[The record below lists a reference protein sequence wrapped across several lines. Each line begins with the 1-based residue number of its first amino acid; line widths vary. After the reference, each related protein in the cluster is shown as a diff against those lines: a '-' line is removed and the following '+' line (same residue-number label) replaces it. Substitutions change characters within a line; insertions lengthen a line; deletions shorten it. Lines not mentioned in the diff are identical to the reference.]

1 MKETNKNSHI
11 NVGAAILMSLF
22 VLLFFAF
29 IGRFFY
35 IEWTQAVSGSD
46 GEKVDLMELGKD
58 KWTRSKI
65 LEADRGT
72 IFDRTGENALATDIP
87 SFTLRAILDK
97 EYEDHVENV
106 DKTAAALAP
115 IIEMEES
122 DVKEILSRDD
132 LFQVEFGASG
142 KDLSLT
148 QKEKIEEMDLPGV
161 GFIPTKTRLY
171 PNEEFASHLLGFTN
185 ENDDGVQ
192 EGLLGL
198 EKELNKYLMPQ
209 EGKETYQSDR
219 EGFRLPYGN
228 ENITPSK
235 SGNDVYLTID
245 QKIQVLMENAL
256 NEAQEK
262 FNPERM
268 TAIVA
273 DPDTGK
279 ILAMGNRPTFDPN
292 LRNVSNYTN
301 MALTAFEP
309 GSTMKIFTVAS
320 AIEEGVYNG
329 DELFQSGQYSVPGG
343 RVSDHNGGEGW
354 GAISFDEGIRQSS
367 NVAASILV
375 KEKLGYEKYKDYLTK
390 FGLDSKTGIDLPGES
405 SSRITYGGE
414 LERITTGFGQGST
427 ITPIQ
432 QVQAITAI
440 ANGGKMMKP
449 YVIEKIVDPESNE
462 VKLNH
467 EPEVAGEP
475 ISKDTAKQTRDL
487 LRTVVTDGTGTPY
500 NIEGYEI
507 AGKTGTAQISQGSK
521 GYMSGYGNNI
531 FSFIGMAPA
540 DDPELVVYVAVD
552 RPQLEYPE
560 LGSDPVSLIFNTVMK
575 NSLQYLNID
584 PMEKKEETSEESSKK
599 ESGQVLTEV
608 TGMNA
613 DEAKKELEAKGL
625 SVTVLGD
632 GEVTG
637 QSPHAGTKILDN
649 ERIILR
655 AEGSAKMPDITGWSL
670 ADVMKLVELMDLKPN
685 VMGAGYVTKQG
696 INKGSNIKKD
706 DYLVVELKSPSS
718 EEEEPE
724 QTEAEEDAEP
734 ITD

>member
-11 NVGAAILMSLF
+11 NVGAAILMALF
-22 VLLFFAF
+22 ILLFFAF

-35 IEWTQAVSGSD
+35 IEWTQSVSGAD
-46 GEKVDLMELGKD
+46 GEQVDLMELGKE

-72 IFDRTGENALATDIP
+72 IYDRTGENALATDIP

-97 EYEDHVENV
+97 EYEDHVEDI
-106 DKTAAALAP
+106 DKTAAELAP
-115 IIEMEES
+115 IIDMSKSE
-122 DVKEILSRDD
+122 VKEILSSDSA
-132 LFQVEFGASG
+132 FQVEFGSSG
-142 KDLSLT
+142 KNLSLT
-148 QKEKIEEMDLPGV
+148 QKEKIEKLDLPGV

-171 PNEEFASHLLGFTN
+171 PNEDFASHVLGFTN
-185 ENDDGVQ
+185 ENDKGVQ

-198 EKELNKYLMPQ
+198 EKQLNKYLVPQ

-219 EGFRLPYGN
+219 EGFKLPYGN
-228 ENITPSK
+228 ENVTPSK

-245 QKIQVLMENAL
+245 EKIQLFMERAMD
-256 NEAQEK
+256 EAQEK
-262 FNPERM
+262 YDPERM

-292 LRNVSNYTN
+292 LRNISSYTN

-309 GSTMKIFTVAS
+309 GSTMKIFTLAA

-354 GAISFDEGIRQSS
+354 GTISFDEGIRHSS

-375 KEKLGYEKYKDYLTK
+375 KEKLGYDKYRDYLTE
-390 FGLDSKTGIDLPGES
+390 FGFDAKTSIDLPGETS
-405 SSRITYGGE
+405 SNIIYSGE
-414 LERITTGFGQGST
+414 LERITTGFGQGSA

-432 QVQAITAI
+432 QVQAATAV

-449 YVIEKIVDPESNE
+449 YVIEKIVDPESNKVE
-462 VKLNH
+462 QNH

-475 ISKDTAKQTRDL
+475 ISKETASQTRDI
-487 LRTVVTDGTGTPY
+487 LRSVVTEGTGTPY
-500 NIEGYEI
+500 DIEGYTI
-507 AGKTGTAQISQGSK
+507 AGKTGTAQISEGAK

-540 DDPELVVYVAVD
+540 EDPELIVYVAVD

-560 LGSDPVSLIFNTVMK
+560 LGSDPVSLVFNTVMK

-584 PMEKKEETSEESSKK
+584 PIEEKEKPKEGQTDENGNSLKDV
-599 ESGQVLTEV
+599 SGMTTEQ
-608 TGMNA
+608 
-613 DEAKKELEAKGL
+613 AKKELEAEGL
-625 SVTVLGD
+625 SVVTLGE
-632 GEVTG
+632 GEIVT
-637 QSPHAGTKILDN
+637 QSPHAGSNILDG
-649 ERIILR
+649 ERVILR
-655 AEGSAKMPDITGWSL
+655 TDSTAKMPDITGWSL
-670 ADVMKLVELMDLKPN
+670 ADVMKLVELMELKPN
-685 VMGAGYVTKQG
+685 IMGSGYVTKQG
-696 INKGSNIKKD
+696 IEKGNKIKKD
-706 DYLVVELKSPSS
+706 DYLVVELSSPSS
-718 EEEEPE
+718 ESTEEPE
-724 QTEAEEDAEP
+724 ENEAEP

>member
-1 MKETNKNSHI
+1 MRETNKNPHI

-35 IEWTQAVSGSD
+35 IEWTHAVSGVD
-46 GEKVDLMELGKD
+46 GEKVDLMELGQE

-72 IFDRTGENALATDIP
+72 IYDRTGENELATDIP
-87 SFTLRAILDK
+87 SFTLRAILDQNYD
-97 EYEDHVENV
+97 EYVKDIDE
-106 DKTAAALAP
+106 TASKLAP
-115 IIEMEES
+115 IIEMKES
-122 DVKEILSRDD
+122 DIKEILSREEV
-132 LFQVEFGASG
+132 FQVEFGSAG
-142 KDLSLT
+142 KNLSLT
-148 QKEKIEEMDLPGV
+148 KKEKIEELDLPGV

-185 ENDDGVQ
+185 ENEKGVQ

-198 EKELNKYLMPQ
+198 EKQLNKYLVPQ
-209 EGKETYQSDR
+209 PGKETYQSDR
-219 EGFRLPYGN
+219 QGFRLPYGN

-245 QKIQVLMENAL
+245 EKIQLFMERAM

-262 FNPERM
+262 YNPERM

-292 LRNVSNYTN
+292 LRDISNYTN
-301 MALTAFEP
+301 MAISSFEP
-309 GSTMKIFTVAS
+309 GSTMKIFTLAA
-320 AIEEGVYNG
+320 AIEEGVYSG
-329 DELFQSGQYSVPGG
+329 DELYQSGRYKVPGG
-343 RVSDHNGGEGW
+343 SVPDHNNGEGW
-354 GAISFDEGIRQSS
+354 GVISFDEGIRNSS

-375 KEKLGYEKYKDYLTK
+375 KEKLGFDRYKDYLSK
-390 FGLDSKTGIDLPGES
+390 FGFEKKTGIDLPGEGTS
-405 SSRITYGGE
+405 QITYSGE
-414 LERITTGFGQGST
+414 LERISTGFGQGST

-432 QVQAITAI
+432 QVQAATSI

-449 YVIEKIVDPESNE
+449 YVIEKIVDPDSNK

-467 EPEVAGEP
+467 EPKVVGEP
-475 ISKDTAKQTRDL
+475 ISKETAAHTREI
-487 LRTVVTDGTGTPY
+487 LRSVVTDGTGTPY
-500 NIEGYEI
+500 NIEGYTI
-507 AGKTGTAQISQGSK
+507 AGKTGTAQISQGAK
-521 GYMSGYGNNI
+521 GYMSGYGNNV

-540 DDPELVVYVAVD
+540 EDPELIVYVAVD

-560 LGSDPVSLIFNTVMK
+560 LGSDPVSLIFNTIMK

-584 PMEKKEETSEESSKK
+584 PIEKKETNSKK
-599 ESGQVLTEV
+599 QVDENGSVLKDV
-608 TGMNA
+608 TGM
-613 DEAKKELEAKGL
+613 DVKQAKKELGGDLE
-625 SVTVLGD
+625 VLALGK
-632 GEVTG
+632 GEVVS
-637 QSPHAGTKILDN
+637 QSPHAGSKILDG
-649 ERIILR
+649 ERIILQT
-655 AEGSAKMPDITGWSL
+655 KDKVTMPNITGWSL

-685 VMGAGYVTKQG
+685 MMGSGYVTKQG
-696 INKGSNIKKD
+696 IKPGSVVKKG
-706 DYLVVELKSPSS
+706 DYLVAELKTPSA
-718 EEEEPE
+718 EEKPAEKSDEA
-724 QTEAEEDAEP
+724 TEA

>member
-1 MKETNKNSHI
+1 MKESNKNSHI
-11 NVGAAILMSLF
+11 NVGAAILMLLF

-72 IFDRTGENALATDIP
+72 IYDRTGENALATDIP
-87 SFTLRAILDK
+87 SFTLRAILD
-97 EYEDHVENV
+97 ENYEDHVKDV
-106 DKTAAALAP
+106 SKTAAALAP
-115 IIEMEES
+115 ILEMEQS
-122 DVKEILSRDD
+122 DVTEILSREE

-142 KDLSLT
+142 KNLSLT
-148 QKEKIEEMDLPGV
+148 QKEEIEKLDLPGV

-185 ENDDGVQ
+185 ENEKGVQ

-198 EKELNKYLMPQ
+198 EKELNKYLVPQ

-219 EGFRLPYGN
+219 EGFKLPYGN

-262 FNPERM
+262 YNPERM

-292 LRNVSNYTN
+292 LRDVSNYTN

-309 GSTMKIFTVAS
+309 GSTMKVFTAAA

-354 GAISFDEGIRQSS
+354 GMISFDEGIRQSS

-375 KEKLGYEKYKDYLTK
+375 KEKLGYDKYEDYLTK
-390 FGLDSKTGIDLPGES
+390 FGLDAKTGIDLPGEA
-405 SSRITYGGE
+405 SSRITYSGE

-440 ANGGKMMKP
+440 ANGGKMMQP

-467 EPEVAGEP
+467 EPKVAGEP
-475 ISKDTAKQTRDL
+475 ISKETATQTRDL

-507 AGKTGTAQISQGSK
+507 AGKTGTAQISEGSK

-540 DDPELVVYVAVD
+540 DDPELIVYVAVD
-552 RPQLEYPE
+552 RPELEYPE

-584 PMEKKEETSEESSKK
+584 PIEKEDNTSEEAEET
-599 ESGQVLTEV
+599 ESGQILKDV
-608 TGMNA
+608 TGMSVK
-613 DEAKKELEAKGL
+613 EAKKQLVDKGL
-625 SVTVLGD
+625 SVISLGE
-632 GEVTG
+632 GEVVG
-637 QSPHAGTKILDN
+637 QSPRPSTKILN
-649 ERIILR
+649 GERVILQT
-655 AEGSAKMPDITGWSL
+655 EGNATMPDITGWSL
-670 ADVMKLVELMDLKPN
+670 ADVMKLVELVELKPN
-685 VMGAGYVTKQG
+685 VMGSGYVVKQG
-696 INKGSNIKKD
+696 IETGSTIKKD
-706 DYLVVELKSPSS
+706 DYLVAELKTPSS
-718 EEEEPE
+718 ETEEEEGPEEEPE
-724 QTEAEEDAEP
+724 P

>member
-1 MKETNKNSHI
+1 
-11 NVGAAILMSLF
+11 
-22 VLLFFAF
+22 
-29 IGRFFY
+29 
-35 IEWTQAVSGSD
+35 
-46 GEKVDLMELGKD
+46 
-58 KWTRSKI
+58 
-65 LEADRGT
+65 
-72 IFDRTGENALATDIP
+72 LATDIP

-97 EYEDHVENV
+97 EYEDHVEDV

-115 IIEMEES
+115 IIEMKQSEIK
-122 DVKEILSRDD
+122 DILSRDEA
-132 LFQVEFGASG
+132 FQVEFGSSG
-142 KDLSLT
+142 KNLSLT
-148 QKEKIEEMDLPGV
+148 QKDKIEKLDLPGV

-171 PNEEFASHLLGFTN
+171 PNDEFASHLLGFTN
-185 ENDDGVQ
+185 EDDDGVQ

-198 EKELNKYLMPQ
+198 EKQLNKYLVPQ

-245 QKIQVLMENAL
+245 EKIQLLVERAMD
-256 NEAQEK
+256 EAQEK

-292 LRNVSNYTN
+292 LRNVTNYTN

-309 GSTMKIFTVAS
+309 GSTMKVFTVAA

-329 DELFQSGQYSVPGG
+329 DELYQSGQYSVPGG

-354 GAISFDEGIRQSS
+354 GTISFDEGIRNSS

-375 KEKLGYEKYKDYLTK
+375 KEKLGYDKYRDYLTK
-390 FGLDSKTGIDLPGES
+390 FGFDAKTGIDLPGETS
-405 SSRITYGGE
+405 SSIVYSGE

-432 QVQAITAI
+432 QIQAISSV

-449 YVIEKIVDPESNE
+449 YVIEKIVDPDSNE

-467 EPEVAGEP
+467 EPKVVGEP
-475 ISKDTAKQTRDL
+475 ISKDTATQTRKL
-487 LRTVVTDGTGTPY
+487 MRTIVTDGTGTPY
-500 NIEGYEI
+500 DIDGYTI

-584 PMEKKEETSEESSKK
+584 PMEKKKEEPKK
-599 ESGQVLTEV
+599 QADENGEVLKDV
-608 TGMNA
+608 TGLTV
-613 DEAKKELEAKGL
+613 DQAKKELEAKGL
-625 SVTVLGD
+625 EVVGLGD
-632 GEVTG
+632 GNVVS
-637 QSPHAGTKILDN
+637 QSPHAGSKILN
-649 ERIILR
+649 GERIILR
-655 AEGSAKMPDITGWSL
+655 SEGKETMPDING
-670 ADVMKLVELMDLKPN
+670 
-685 VMGAGYVTKQG
+685 
-696 INKGSNIKKD
+696 
-706 DYLVVELKSPSS
+706 
-718 EEEEPE
+718 
-724 QTEAEEDAEP
+724 
-734 ITD
+734 

>member
-35 IEWTQAVSGSD
+35 IEWTQAVSGVD
-46 GEKVDLMELGKD
+46 GEKVDLMELGQE

-72 IFDRTGENALATDIP
+72 IYDRTGENELATDIP
-87 SFTLRAILDK
+87 SFTLRAILD
-97 EYEDHVENV
+97 ENYDEHVEDI
-106 DKTAAALAP
+106 DKTASKLAP
-115 IIEMEES
+115 IIEMEVT
-122 DVKEILSRDD
+122 DLKKILSREEA
-132 LFQVEFGASG
+132 FQVEFGSSG
-142 KDLSLT
+142 KNLSLT
-148 QKEKIEEMDLPGV
+148 KKEQIEELDLPGV

-171 PNEEFASHLLGFTN
+171 PNEEFASHVLGFTN
-185 ENDDGVQ
+185 ENDKGVQ

-198 EKELNKYLMPQ
+198 ENQLNKYLVPQ
-209 EGKETYQSDR
+209 PGKETYQSDR
-219 EGFRLPYGN
+219 QGFRLPYGN

-245 QKIQVLMENAL
+245 EKIQLFMERAMD
-256 NEAQEK
+256 EAQEEY
-262 FNPERM
+262 NPERM

-292 LRNVSNYTN
+292 LRDISNYTN
-301 MALTAFEP
+301 MAISSFEP
-309 GSTMKIFTVAS
+309 GSTMKIFTLAA

-329 DELFQSGQYSVPGG
+329 DELYQSGRYKVPGG
-343 RVSDHNGGEGW
+343 SVPDHNNGEGW
-354 GAISFDEGIRQSS
+354 GVISFDEGMQKSS

-375 KEKLGYEKYKDYLTK
+375 KEKLGFDRYKDYLSK
-390 FGLDSKTGIDLPGES
+390 FGFAQKTGIDLPGEGTS
-405 SSRITYGGE
+405 QITYRGE
-414 LERITTGFGQGST
+414 LERISTGFGQGST

-432 QVQAITAI
+432 QIQAATSI

-449 YVIEKIVDPESNE
+449 YVIEKIVDPDSNK

-467 EPEVAGEP
+467 EPEVVGEP
-475 ISKDTAKQTRDL
+475 ISEETATQTREI
-487 LRTVVTDGTGTPY
+487 LRSVVTEGTGTAY
-500 NIEGYEI
+500 NIDGYTI
-507 AGKTGTAQISQGSK
+507 AGKTGTAQISQGAK
-521 GYMSGYGNNI
+521 GYMSGYGNNV

-540 DDPELVVYVAVD
+540 EDPELIVYVAVD

-560 LGSDPVSLIFNTVMK
+560 LGSDPVSLIFNTIMK

-584 PMEKKEETSEESSKK
+584 PMEKKETNNNK
-599 ESGQVLTEV
+599 QVDENGAVLKNV
-608 TGMNA
+608 TGM
-613 DEAKKELEAKGL
+613 DSEQAKKELGGEL
-625 SVTVLGD
+625 DVLVLGE
-632 GEVTG
+632 GEVVN
-637 QSPHAGTKILDN
+637 QSPHAGSKILDG
-649 ERIILR
+649 ERIILQT
-655 AEGSAKMPDITGWSL
+655 SDKVTMPDLTGWSL

-685 VMGAGYVTKQG
+685 IMGSGYVAKQG
-696 INKGSNIKKD
+696 IKPGNVVKKG

-718 EEEEPE
+718 EETPNEEPDE
-724 QTEAEEDAEP
+724 ATEV